1 MTATVSKRS
10 VRSNVRELV
19 PQSSNALF
27 ETVSGMED
35 DLRAIEDLAH
45 AVELII
51 CAEVTEDQSAAGA
64 LQRLAWEIKGRAA
77 ALEAD
82 RGKLFRALHPNKG
95 HFERVGWP
103 GERGDVS

>member
-19 PQSSNALF
+19 PQSPNALF
-27 ETVSGMED
+27 EIVGDMEGD
-35 DLRAIEDLAH
+35 VAAIEDFAH
-45 AVELII
+45 AIELII
-51 CAEVTEDQSAAGA
+51 CASVTEDQSAADA